1 MNLQGANYMIV
12 YEQPDS
18 PIDRKQGEAR
28 LWRPGQA
35 QRVFIYDLLVRG
47 TVDERM
53 LAANLAGKKLLDE
66 LLGRS

>member
-1 MNLQGANYMIV
+1 MIV

-35 QRVFIYDLLVRG
+35 QRVWIYDLLVKY
-47 TVDERM
+47 TADQRM
-53 LAANLAGKKLLDE
+53 HAANLAGKSLLEE
-66 LLGRS
+66 LLNGGEL